1 MVIGVYALI
10 EDLSWSLFNTFILK
24 ENHGFN
30 KMTLGLFFADQFKSV
45 ILTVIL
51 GGGVY
56 YGIMR
61 II

>member
-24 ENHGFN
+24 ENNGFN